1 MSIDRKSVNPFA
13 IFYTYRADI
22 YRYED
27 IKDGAISK
35 KTKKLLYSKVP
46 CRYSRNSGALASS
59 EVAKIETANT
69 IFFDVNTD
77 IKEGDYIEVYSDS
90 FNNKVCLNI
99 GEIMFYTYQVECKV
113 KRSENV

>member
-35 KTKKLLYSKVP
+35 KTKKPLYSKVP
-46 CRYSRNSGALASS
+46 CR
-59 EVAKIETANT
+59 
-69 IFFDVNTD
+69 
-77 IKEGDYIEVYSDS
+77 
-90 FNNKVCLNI
+90 
-99 GEIMFYTYQVECKV
+99 
-113 KRSENV
+113 